1 MAHPDGVLHNDG
13 PDEEDCLVRKSLHR
27 YDRTKELLLFLHG
40 DGVLG
45 KLVHK
50 GLCKG
55 IRSITGDESHV
66 ISSAKLIYVY
76 LKMMLSYLL

>member
-45 KLVHK
+45 KLVRAFVK
-50 GLCKG
+50 EYD
-55 IRSITGDESHV
+55 RSRVMSHMLLV
-66 ISSAKLIYVY
+66 PRSLYMYISR
-76 LKMMLSYLL
+76 

>member
-13 PDEEDCLVRKSLHR
+13 PDEEGCLVRKSLHR

-45 KLVHK
+45 KLVRAFVK
-50 GLCKG
+50 EYD
-55 IRSITGDESHV
+55 RSRVMSHMLLV
-66 ISSAKLIYVY
+66 PRSLYMYISR
-76 LKMMLSYLL
+76 